1 MSVGVV
7 GVGGWSRYI
16 MSKKWSEIWWEDALI
31 DVLNVLMR
39 SEITT
44 SFLRAEQNNDN
55 ECGSDL
61 LESGMSRIYWIF
73 GRIAILA
80 NNNPPPTATNLNS
93 PHQKQQQQQLV
104 DHGANQCHFNQQPSV
119 FCLW

>member
-1 MSVGVV
+1 
-7 GVGGWSRYI
+7 

-44 SFLRAEQNNDN
+44 SFLRAEQNNN
-55 ECGSDL
+55 CGSDL
-61 LESGMSRIYWIF
+61 LESSGMSRIYWIF

-80 NNNPPPTATNLNS
+80 NNNPPPTATKIKI
-93 PHQKQQQQQLV
+93 PHQKQQQQQQQLV
-104 DHGANQCHFNQQPSV
+104 DHGANQCHFYQQPIIK
-119 FCLW
+119 FGGKIL